1 MKRRRNSTTPKVDAQ
16 IQQLGGSS
24 FVHLPCEITSFILLS
39 LPIKSVLICRCVC
52 KTWNSLISDP
62 YFAKLHFK
70 RAPFGVMIRTNDP
83 KRVSRTLHLLDYQE
97 PEKFG
102 SCDQQF
108 CFCEDNSLKP
118 DCDSHVKLEPKFK
131 LPLRDAKLV
140 LAERDEAGN
149 GRRKRTYIACKPR
162 DDKFAVV
169 NSCNGLICLCDL
181 RDREPLVVCNPV
193 TGEFIRLPKT
203 TRIEDMRRPI
213 YAGFGFHRKTNE
225 YKVIRMCIKYIDI
238 SQDIRQWMF
247 DRVVVEM
254 HTLGTST
261 WKNIGR
267 VALAFVNELTFPTCA
282 NGALHWICSNGQKGS
297 ILCFNFESE
306 SFRRFPPPPQILDG
320 NGSMSA
326 KNINMGELRGFLY
339 ICDVSSFG
347 VVRMWVMKKYGITAS
362 WSKVLSIDNMDENR
376 WPYGLY
382 WPVKLFK
389 GAVLLYHSCNC
400 FIYYESKKLKY
411 FKIRGSKSNFEVFP
425 HIPSLISLKDAVKG
439 SNVEVLNVYSR
450 CAKFKLREENEVLFL
465 A

>member
-1 MKRRRNSTTPKVDAQ
+1 MKRRRNSKRQEGNRVKDNVDAE
-16 IQQLGGSS
+16 IEELEGPS
-24 FVHLPCEITSFILLS
+24 FANLPCEITTIILLS

-52 KTWNSLISDP
+52 KSWNTLISDP

-70 RAPFGVMIRTNDP
+70 TAPFGVMIRTNDP
-83 KRVSRTLHLLDYQE
+83 KRVSRTLHLLEYE
-97 PEKFG
+97 ETEKFC
-102 SCDQQF
+102 SSDQQF
-108 CFCEDNSLKP
+108 CFCEDNSLQP
-118 DCDSHVKLEPKFK
+118 DCNGHLKLQPKFK

-140 LAERDEAGN
+140 LAERDQANN

-162 DDKFAVV
+162 VDKFAVL

-181 RDREPLVVCNPV
+181 RDIDPLVVCNPV

-203 TRIEDMRRPI
+203 TRIEDMGRPI
-213 YAGFGFHRKTNE
+213 YAGFGFHRRTNE
-225 YKVIRMCIKYIDI
+225 YKVIRMRIKYIDI
-238 SQDIRQWMF
+238 SQDIREWMF
-247 DRVVVEM
+247 DCVVVQM

-267 VALAFVNELTFPTCA
+267 VALAFVNELTFPTCV

-297 ILCFNFESE
+297 ILCFSFESE

-326 KNINMGELRGFLY
+326 RSINMGELRGFLY

-347 VVRMWVMKKYGITAS
+347 LVRMWVMKKYGIEES
-362 WSKVLSIDNMDENR
+362 WSKVISIDNMGEAR

-382 WPVKLFK
+382 WPVQLFK
-389 GAVLLYHSCNC
+389 GAVLLYHSCNR
-400 FIYYESKKLKY
+400 FIYYESKKLTY

-439 SNVEVLNVYSR
+439 NNVEVLSVHSR
-450 CAKFKLREENEVLFL
+450 
-465 A
+465 